1 MPQRHGPG
9 DYISVPSV
17 LVVREGLNM
26 QPFRSLLA
34 GLALFW
40 TTAGGGGVA
49 EASTIYTYGFEQTGY
64 IVAAAPPFGG
74 ILPATLKGSFTGT
87 SDAIDHISLGTLSA
101 FHVEF
106 GATNG
111 AGTSASYSGVPDYF
125 SFQVGDTNGST
136 LAFQAPLPLVPGVM
150 GQACVGVAVAALC
163 GGGTALGYVS
173 VSVAGVV
180 VFFNESTVVPTITLL
195 SAINDTPV
203 ATTPIPGALLLF
215 GTALGGIGAAGAMR
229 RKIGA

>member
-1 MPQRHGPG
+1 
-9 DYISVPSV
+9 
-17 LVVREGLNM
+17 M

-34 GLALFW
+34 GFALFW
-40 TTAGGGGVA
+40 TTAGGGVA

-64 IVAAAPPFGG
+64 LVDATPVFGG

-87 SDAIDHISLGTLSA
+87 SDTIDHISLGTLSA
-101 FHVEF
+101 FHVQF

-111 AGTSASYSGVPDYF
+111 AGSLVSYSGVPDYF

-136 LAFQAPLPLVPGVM
+136 LAFQAPLPLVTGAM
-150 GQACVGVAVAALC
+150 GQACVGVAVAVLC
-163 GGGTALGYVS
+163 GGGTGLGYVG
-173 VSVAGVV
+173 VNVAGAVLL
-180 VFFNESTVVPTITLL
+180 FNESAVAPTITLL
-195 SAINDTPV
+195 SAVNDTPV
-203 ATTPIPGALLLF
+203 ATTPIPSALLLF